1 VPSATVDLAA
11 LSRGCFNLSLKAGKR
26 DERKA
31 FARLR
36 TTQLAC
42 VRRAA
47 PAYGQATSKAADCF
61 LSTTSVRR
69 KRLIHRVFA
78 PIAPSPAGFCSDRA
92 ASLAGRTTREEAPSR
107 VVLRCSR
114 VRGHPWSLRASTPS
128 ASHVI
133 PEN

>member
-1 VPSATVDLAA
+1 ATVDLAA
-11 LSRGCFNLSLKAGKR
+11 LSRGCFNLSLKPGKGTKGR
-26 DERKA
+26 
-31 FARLR
+31 RLHGCGR
-36 TTQLAC
+36 TQLAC

-92 ASLAGRTTREEAPSR
+92 AALAGRTTREEAPSR